1 MELSLEQVG
10 EAIDRFMGQDVEA
23 IARKTKFVQR
33 TSEMSGQCF
42 LQTMVFGGIEKPQP
56 SLNGWAQVSADLGV
70 QITGQG
76 LDQRITENAVAFLK
90 QMLSQAIGRLKNH
103 VSLPLEVLQQFNGI
117 YLTDSSA
124 IALPDSMAQDYQGSG
139 GDGPQAGLKVQL
151 VFEFLLG
158 NLTHIALRAGREP
171 DQSYRDY
178 IHILEEGSLSITDLG
193 YFVLDAFK
201 EIMYERQAYFLS
213 RLNTKTGLLTS
224 AGEDIDLLSL
234 AQSCGREA
242 FEIDVL
248 VGKRRKHQLPCR
260 LIALPVP
267 QQVADRRREKT
278 KKKARRQ
285 GRGIRKRTLALMGW
299 TFFVTNVPADMLSI
313 EQIAALYAVRWQI
326 ELVFKLCKSYCGLD
340 YIAGYRRE
348 RILVELYAK
357 LIGVVLT
364 HFLVAPLR
372 MSYGAHTNR
381 EISPV
386 KVRQIFQRFARGLN
400 RSLGDYPKFQSEL
413 SEMLTHIRRFG
424 FKEKRT
430 KEPNVCHAL
439 ALVSVLCS
447 IDADTGNEY
456 A

>member
-1 MELSLEQVG
+1 LTHRFAGPPQEALVSTIPTSLS
-10 EAIDRFMGQDVEA
+10 
-23 IARKTKFVQR
+23 VQTLHR
-33 TSEMSGQCF
+33 RSS
-42 LQTMVFGGIEKPQP
+42 
-56 SLNGWAQVSADLGV
+56 D
-70 QITGQG
+70 
-76 LDQRITENAVAFLK
+76 
-90 QMLSQAIGRLKNH
+90 
-103 VSLPLEVLQQFNGI
+103 LPLLFHKHLLATFGWCQEDTCLGQTRLPKAQWTSPPVEFQ
-117 YLTDSSA
+117 LTRSA
-124 IALPDSMAQDYQGSG
+124 QTEFVICDY
-139 GDGPQAGLKVQL
+139 
-151 VFEFLLG
+151 
-158 NLTHIALRAGREP
+158 T
-171 DQSYRDY
+171 
-178 IHILEEGSLSITDLG
+178 
-193 YFVLDAFK
+193 
-201 EIMYERQAYFLS
+201 
-213 RLNTKTGLLTS
+213 
-224 AGEDIDLLSL
+224 
-234 AQSCGREA
+234 
-242 FEIDVL
+242 
-248 VGKRRKHQLPCR
+248 
-260 LIALPVP
+260 
-267 QQVADRRREKT
+267 
-278 KKKARRQ
+278 
-285 GRGIRKRTLALMGW
+285 
-299 TFFVTNVPADMLSI
+299 
-313 EQIAALYAVRWQI
+313 I